1 MNVKLSSFFFILMLT
16 LLKSRKTSKFTKK
29 RTSSRKLAVLA
40 IFEELALKIKINENQ
55 FTIILFRKES
65 KSEIK
70 IEKFLFSNLTFDD
83 L

>member
-1 MNVKLSSFFFILMLT
+1 MLT

-70 IEKFLFSNLTFDD
+70 IEKFLFSKFDIC
-83 L
+83 

>member
-1 MNVKLSSFFFILMLT
+1 MLT
-16 LLKSRKTSKFTKK
+16 LLKSRKTSKFKKK

-55 FTIILFRKES
+55 FSIILFRKES

-70 IEKFLFSNLTFDD
+70 IKKFLFSKFDI
-83 L
+83 

>member
-1 MNVKLSSFFFILMLT
+1 M
-16 LLKSRKTSKFTKK
+16 
-29 RTSSRKLAVLA
+29 AVLA

-70 IEKFLFSNLTFDD
+70 IEKFLFSKLDFFLDSVSKVVSEFLQFFAKT
-83 L
+83 

>member
-1 MNVKLSSFFFILMLT
+1 M
-16 LLKSRKTSKFTKK
+16 
-29 RTSSRKLAVLA
+29 AVLA

-70 IEKFLFSNLTFDD
+70 IKKFLFSKFDI
-83 L
+83 

>member
-1 MNVKLSSFFFILMLT
+1 MLT
-16 LLKSRKTSKFTKK
+16 MLKTRKTSKFTKK

-70 IEKFLFSNLTFDD
+70 IKKFLFSKFDI
-83 L
+83 